1 MAQHGWWFPE
11 QDGEEPNLFGV
22 WQSSVDD
29 LVPTGHNNPM
39 GLAAPYK
46 CTCCGIRPLGENLDV
61 DMNLVWEKFGKLV

>member
-1 MAQHGWWFPE
+1 
-11 QDGEEPNLFGV
+11 
-22 WQSSVDD
+22 
-29 LVPTGHNNPM
+29 M